1 MSVAIFNSHNILP
14 DTFDKAESFGN
25 EYDGVIIDYVEPVDD
40 ATMTINTSDSLANPK
55 KDKIMGV
62 RNKVQAYMHM
72 MRIWNK
78 LQYSYKSCEF
88 TGGDESGIVIRS
100 NRITVAD
107 QSRADVQQGSVEN
120 LEMIDN
126 KIVLSTSN
134 RVSLDN
140 SSHTLFVQTVDGNV
154 DAISC
159 STLNDYQVVLSRLP
173 SGQIAIGHDNVVN
186 AVYQIVKTQDSG
198 RDAYLVSEK
207 SPEKGL
213 TNRLTCIN
221 YDERYYQNDSDYQN
235 NLIPN

>member
-1 MSVAIFNSHNILP
+1 M
-14 DTFDKAESFGN
+14 
-25 EYDGVIIDYVEPVDD
+25 
-40 ATMTINTSDSLANPK
+40 
-55 KDKIMGV
+55 
-62 RNKVQAYMHM
+62 
-72 MRIWNK
+72 
-78 LQYSYKSCEF
+78 QYSYKSCEF

-107 QSRADVQQGSVEN
+107 QSRADVQQCSVEN

-140 SSHTLFVQTVDGNV
+140 SGHTLFVQTVDGNV
-154 DAISC
+154 DAIPC
-159 STLNDYQVVLSRLP
+159 SALNDYQVVLSRLP

-186 AVYQIVKTQDSG
+186 AVYQIVKAEDSG